1 MSYAVLDVLKTCI
14 HENVNYVKF
23 ERIIRDGLLS
33 SHMSRAQNF
42 LDFWEQSETARKAYS
57 DSTNSTSMEDT
68 ARQTRSRLT
77 ASNYLGDEVS
87 PAKPILVG
95 SYIDTWEPQTSTSD
109 SPSLA
114 PQSPETRASHLETS
128 PVNSNNAGESPESAE
143 PQLPDVQ
150 PELRE
155 DQIIDEISR
164 AHDPINQ
171 RDHFRMIA
179 NIRSSSPINTSGR
192 LGYDTP
198 LHLRRLQS
206 LHRGSEIPLTPIL
219 APAENDE
226 GFIGSSPTPATRDP
240 TPAMSTVVPV
250 LKHQDITMTDTS
262 DLPSSPPGL
271 DSRSP
276 SPNKSSRRKGNK
288 RRRSAKAKEV
298 MHRRAAEKQHDMN
311 SPAPLSSSKQ
321 DAPEPAQSNEPED
334 PKENNAADQSDERP
348 PSRRT
353 RSALGQG
360 ALNDQSSGPV
370 ASIETPAKHTGSPS
384 VQGTK
389 SKSASKKGKKRR
401 NSTKPTNEE
410 SEQAEQADANLTPAP
425 APAPAPASDYSMDSS
440 GEDVE
445 TQIASQLE
453 QDLELAVDLRE
464 NFDELQR
471 EERPRSPMSTKKR
484 KRDNESRTPTAKDR
498 RRSSRLSSTND
509 ISVSD
514 ANEVDASPVT
524 LLSPT
529 LRRSTRGSQRNS
541 EAVSQIFESTQEH
554 GEDEET
560 PRPPSKRSRR
570 SLGLEDESTQANIQG
585 NSSSVRSTRDTPSRQ
600 TRSSRRQSKV
610 LKDDQDDQDIPD
622 SLPLVSTEEVTD
634 SQMTDMASSNDVQM
648 NIDVHISS
656 QQQPSVVIE
665 KVENISHAEY
675 HTTPKLPQSDS
686 TEEGIAES
694 LRKLLGDMK
703 SAALG
708 PDALRKVDD
717 LLFNIRIEA
726 HAASNR
732 YSA

>member
-1 MSYAVLDVLKTCI
+1 VP
-14 HENVNYVKF
+14 H
-23 ERIIRDGLLS
+23 
-33 SHMSRAQNF
+33 
-42 LDFWEQSETARKAYS
+42 
-57 DSTNSTSMEDT
+57 
-68 ARQTRSRLT
+68 
-77 ASNYLGDEVS
+77 ASL
-87 PAKPILVG
+87 
-95 SYIDTWEPQTSTSD
+95 
-109 SPSLA
+109 
-114 PQSPETRASHLETS
+114 LETL
-128 PVNSNNAGESPESAE
+128 PVNLNNAGESLESAE

-155 DQIIDEISR
+155 DQIIDEISK

-198 LHLRRLQS
+198 FHLRRLQS
-206 LHRGSEIPLTPIL
+206 LHRGSEIPLTPTL
-219 APAENDE
+219 APAENEE

-240 TPAMSTVVPV
+240 TPAMSSVVPV
-250 LKHQDITMTDTS
+250 LKHQDITMTDAS
-262 DLPSSPPGL
+262 DVPSSPPGL

-276 SPNKSSRRKGNK
+276 SPNKTSRRKENK

-298 MHRRAAEKQHDMN
+298 MHRRATEKQNEMN
-311 SPAPLSSSKQ
+311 SPAPLSPSKQ
-321 DAPEPAQSNEPED
+321 HALEPARSNEPED
-334 PKENNAADQSDERP
+334 PKENNAAEPSDERP

-370 ASIETPAKHTGSPS
+370 ASIETPAKNTASPS
-384 VQGTK
+384 VQDTK
-389 SKSASKKGKKRR
+389 SKSGSKKRKKRR
-401 NSTKPTNEE
+401 NSTKLTNEQ
-410 SEQAEQADANLTPAP
+410 SEQVEQADAIETP
-425 APAPAPASDYSMDSS
+425 APAPAPASDWSMDSS

-471 EERPRSPMSTKKR
+471 EERPRSPVSTKKR
-484 KRDNESRTPTAKDR
+484 KRDNESHTPTAKER
-498 RRSSRLSSTND
+498 RRSSRLSTTND
-509 ISVSD
+509 LSVGD
-514 ANEVDASPVT
+514 VTEVDASPAT

-529 LRRSTRGSQRNS
+529 LRRSARGSQRNS
-541 EAVSQIFESTQEH
+541 EAVSQIPESTQEH

-560 PRPPSKRSRR
+560 PRPPPKRSRR
-570 SLGLEDESTQANIQG
+570 SLRLEDEHTQTSIQE

-600 TRSSRRQSKV
+600 TRSSRRQSKM
-610 LKDDQDDQDIPD
+610 LKDDQDDQDIVPD
-622 SLPLVSTEEVTD
+622 SLPLVSTEEATD
-634 SQMTDMASSNDVQM
+634 SQMTDRGSSNDVQTNM
-648 NIDVHISS
+648 GVEISS
-656 QQQPSVVIE
+656 QQQPSVVVIE
-665 KVENISHAEY
+665 KVANISDAEY
-675 HTTPKLPQSDS
+675 HTTPKLPQSDN

-703 SAALG
+703 SATLG
-708 PDALRKVDD
+708 PDALRMVDD